1 MPVNSSFENSCNGTS
16 VTERDL
22 KTDRFTDRYLPYL
35 LVQACAHVA
44 RPFHRGLRDQ
54 GLLLPEW
61 QVLACLIDRDGQS
74 LVELQHLCLIPQS
87 NLSRIVSR
95 MVKRG
100 WLARI
105 EAPDDRRRVTVTL
118 TAEGRRLARQL
129 IDDAQTQEAAALAH
143 LTPGAIADLKTL
155 LAGLMEKNA

>member
-1 MPVNSSFENSCNGTS
+1 MTETTPING
-16 VTERDL
+16 
-22 KTDRFTDRYLPYL
+22 RFTDRYLPYL

-44 RPFHRGLRDQ
+44 RPFHRRLRAQ

-105 EAPDDRRRVTVTL
+105 EAQGDRRRVTVTL
-118 TAEGRRLARQL
+118 TPTGRELARQL